1 MLTGRAVRVHSLIEK
16 AKQAT
21 GLHRRETVQPYVIGV
36 AGGLASGRLTFC
48 RSLAKFLGDD
58 AVLLVPEETFS
69 SHHDEIVQGLSS
81 LIPEYDWESR
91 AYTGEWHLVTPH
103 PVVVVLGLSVFGNS
117 SLTRCIDQTV
127 FIDTPGPVRA
137 GRRLERQTEI
147 PSDEL
152 QALIAAE
159 EAQLHSLRPGLQTVI
174 PGETNLEQA
183 ALETS
188 ARILEEIFSRR
199 KRS

>member
-21 GLHRRETVQPYVIGV
+21 GLHRREAVQPYVIGV

-48 RSLAKFLGDD
+48 RSLAKFLGDE
-58 AVLLVPEETFS
+58 AVLLVPEETFTT
-69 SHHDEIVQGLSS
+69 HHEELVQGLSS
-81 LIPEYDWESR
+81 LIPEYDWENRS
-91 AYTGEWHLVTPH
+91 YTGDWHMVEPH
-103 PVVVVLGLSVFGNS
+103 PVVVVLGLSVFSNPS
-117 SLTRCIDQTV
+117 FARCVDQTI
-127 FIDTPGPVRA
+127 FIDTPSALRLS
-137 GRRLERQTEI
+137 RRLERQADTPADEMKALVAAE
-147 PSDEL
+147 DAEL
-152 QALIAAE
+152 Q
-159 EAQLHSLRPGLQTVI
+159 SLKPGTQAVV